1 MEHIKLLGTKV
12 ESQYNGCGNAFLT
25 VENGSPT
32 KLFYENPTMPAVSK
46 ELTVEELMELFADN
60 DVDFE
65 VLEQKQAAI
74 LIGTCSCY
82 EFAFPEVFIDFTS
95 KKSQR

>member
-1 MEHIKLLGTKV
+1 MDHIKLINTQV
-12 ESQYNGCGNAFLT
+12 EEQYKGAGNAFL
-25 VENGSPT
+25 VMENGSPT
-32 KLFYENPTMPAVSK
+32 KLIYENPEFPMVGRDLSDD
-46 ELTVEELMELFADN
+46 ELIHLFIDSE
-60 DVDFE
+60 VDFWD
-65 VLEQKQAAI
+65 LEQKQAVI